1 MRRQWPSP
9 TFLRETLRMPQPS
22 RYRIRD
28 RVDRAASIE
37 DLRDLARRRVPT
49 VAYDYMD
56 GAAGSE
62 ASLTRARQAFREV
75 HFHPR
80 VLRDVSTVDLKTA
93 VGGATSALP
102 FGIAPIGLT
111 RLLHHEGE
119 AAGIRAAAA
128 AGVPFTLSTMSSV
141 SLEDVAAAAPA
152 ARRWFQLYLWKD
164 RAKSI
169 ELMSRAADEGY
180 DTLLLA
186 VDTPVGGHRLRDV
199 RNGMT
204 IPPSF
209 GIRDAA
215 RVATRPAWLANFLT
229 TEPPAFASLSAFPG
243 SVGDLITEMFD
254 ASLTFD
260 DLVWLRSA
268 WKGRLLLK
276 GLQDPRDARRAVELG
291 ADGVVISSHG
301 GRQLDRTTAP
311 LRQLPF
317 IREALLDTDAEVVVD
332 SGVMCGADIVA
343 ALALGADFVLVGR
356 AYLYGLM
363 AGGSHGARRALTIL
377 EEDIRRT
384 MQLLGVASVS
394 ELGPEHVSL
403 VSAAGHAQSPCLN

>member
-1 MRRQWPSP
+1 MRRQWPST
-9 TFLRETLRMPQPS
+9 TFLRETLRPPRLS
-22 RYRIRD
+22 WHPGRD
-28 RVDRAASIE
+28 RIDRAMTIE

-62 ASLTRARQAFREV
+62 ASLGRARQAFRDV
-75 HFHPR
+75 HFRPR
-80 VLRDVSTVDLKTA
+80 VLTDVSSVDLTTT
-93 VGGATSALP
+93 VCEATSALP

-119 AAGIRAAAA
+119 VAGIRAAAT
-128 AGVPFTLSTMSSV
+128 AGVPFALSTMSSI
-141 SLEDVAAAAPA
+141 SLEEVAEAAPD

-164 RAKSI
+164 RAASI
-169 ELMSRAADEGY
+169 ELIARAADAGY
-180 DTLLLA
+180 DTLMLA
-186 VDTPVGGHRLRDV
+186 VDTPVGGQRLRDA

-209 GIRDAA
+209 GVLDAA

-229 TEPPAFASLSAFPG
+229 TEPPAFASLSSFPG
-243 SVGDLITEMFD
+243 SVGDLITQMFD

-260 DLVWLRSA
+260 DLEWLRSV
-268 WKGRLLLK
+268 WKGRLLVK
-276 GLQDPRDARRAVELG
+276 GLQDPQDARRAVDLG
-291 ADGVVISSHG
+291 ADGVVVSNHG

-311 LRQLPF
+311 LRQLPLV
-317 IREALLDTDAEVVVD
+317 RKALQGTDGEVLVD

-363 AGGSHGARRALTIL
+363 AGGEHGALRALRIL
-377 EEDIRRT
+377 EGDVRRT
-384 MQLLGVASVS
+384 MQLLGVSAIS
-394 ELGPEHVSL
+394 ELTPEYVSL
-403 VSAAGHAQSPCLN
+403 D

>member
-1 MRRQWPSP
+1 MRRQWPST
-9 TFLRETLRMPQPS
+9 TFLRETLRPPRLS
-22 RYRIRD
+22 WHPGRD
-28 RVDRAASIE
+28 RIDRAMTIE

-62 ASLTRARQAFREV
+62 ASLGRARQAFRDV
-75 HFHPR
+75 HFRPR
-80 VLRDVSTVDLKTA
+80 VLTDVSSVDLTTT
-93 VGGATSALP
+93 VCEATSALP

-119 AAGIRAAAA
+119 VAGIRAAAT
-128 AGVPFTLSTMSSV
+128 AGVPFALSTMSSI
-141 SLEDVAAAAPA
+141 SLEEVAEAAPD

-164 RAKSI
+164 RAASI
-169 ELMSRAADEGY
+169 ELIARAADAGY
-180 DTLLLA
+180 DTLMLA
-186 VDTPVGGHRLRDV
+186 VDTPVGGQRLRDA

-209 GIRDAA
+209 GVLDAA

-229 TEPPAFASLSAFPG
+229 TEPPAFASLSSFPG
-243 SVGDLITEMFD
+243 SVGDLITQMFD

-260 DLVWLRSA
+260 DLEWLRSV
-268 WKGRLLLK
+268 WKGRLLVK
-276 GLQDPRDARRAVELG
+276 GLQDPQDARRAVDLG
-291 ADGVVISSHG
+291 ADGVVVSNHG

-311 LRQLPF
+311 LRQLPLV
-317 IREALLDTDAEVVVD
+317 RKALQGTDGEVLVD

-363 AGGSHGARRALTIL
+363 AGGEHGALRALRIL
-377 EEDIRRT
+377 EGDVGRT
-384 MQLLGVASVS
+384 MQLLGVSAIS
-394 ELGPEHVSL
+394 ELTPEHVSL
-403 VSAAGHAQSPCLN
+403 D

>member
-1 MRRQWPSP
+1 MRRQWPST
-9 TFLRETLRMPQPS
+9 TFLRETLRPPRLS
-22 RYRIRD
+22 WHPGRD
-28 RVDRAASIE
+28 RIDRAMTIE

-62 ASLTRARQAFREV
+62 ASLGRARQAFRDV
-75 HFHPR
+75 HFRPR
-80 VLRDVSTVDLKTA
+80 VLTDVSSVDLTTT
-93 VGGATSALP
+93 VCEATSALP

-119 AAGIRAAAA
+119 VAGIRAAAT
-128 AGVPFTLSTMSSV
+128 AGVPFALSTMSSI
-141 SLEDVAAAAPA
+141 SLEEVAEAAPD

-164 RAKSI
+164 RAASI
-169 ELMSRAADEGY
+169 ELIARAADAGY
-180 DTLLLA
+180 DTLMLA
-186 VDTPVGGHRLRDV
+186 VDTPVGGQRLRDA

-209 GIRDAA
+209 GVLDAA

-229 TEPPAFASLSAFPG
+229 TEPPAFASLSSFPG
-243 SVGDLITEMFD
+243 SVGDLITQMFD

-260 DLVWLRSA
+260 DLEWLRSV
-268 WKGRLLLK
+268 WKGRLLVK
-276 GLQDPRDARRAVELG
+276 GLQDPQDARRAVDLG
-291 ADGVVISSHG
+291 ADGVVVSNHG

-311 LRQLPF
+311 LRQLPLV
-317 IREALLDTDAEVVVD
+317 RKALQGTDGEVLVD

-363 AGGSHGARRALTIL
+363 AGGEHGALRALRIL
-377 EEDIRRT
+377 EGDVRRT
-384 MQLLGVASVS
+384 MQLLGVSAIS
-394 ELGPEHVSL
+394 ELTPEHVSL
-403 VSAAGHAQSPCLN
+403 D

>member
-9 TFLRETLRMPQPS
+9 TFLRETMRSPRLSLHP
-22 RYRIRD
+22 IRD

-37 DLRDLARRRVPT
+37 ELRGIARRRVPT

-62 ASLTRARQAFREV
+62 ASLARARQAFCDVE
-75 HFHPR
+75 FHPR
-80 VLRDVSTVDLKTA
+80 VLTDVSSVDLSTTVA
-93 VGGATSALP
+93 GARSALP

-111 RLLHHEGE
+111 RLLHHQGE
-119 AAGIRAAAA
+119 LAGVRAAAD
-128 AGVPFTLSTMSSV
+128 AGVPFGLSTMSSS
-141 SLEDVAAAAPA
+141 SLEDVAAAAPG

-164 RAKSI
+164 RAASMA
-169 ELMSRAADEGY
+169 LMSRAANQGY

-186 VDTPVGGHRLRDV
+186 VDTPVGGQRLRDV
-199 RNGMT
+199 RNGMS
-204 IPPSF
+204 IPPRF
-209 GIRDAA
+209 GLRDAA
-215 RVATRPAWLANFLT
+215 KVATRPVWLANFLT
-229 TEPPAFASLSAFPG
+229 TEPPAFASLSSFPG

-260 DLVWLRSA
+260 DLAWLRSA
-268 WKGRLLLK
+268 WPGRLFVK
-276 GLQDPRDARRAVELG
+276 GLQDPEDARRAVELG
-291 ADGVVISSHG
+291 ADGVVVSSHG

-311 LRQLPF
+311 LRQLPMV
-317 IREALLDTDAEVVVD
+317 RQALAGTDAEVLVD

-363 AGGSHGARRALTIL
+363 AGGEYGARRALRIL
-377 EEDIRRT
+377 EEDARRT
-384 MQLLGVASVS
+384 MQLVGAATVSDLTPDHATLG
-394 ELGPEHVSL
+394 
-403 VSAAGHAQSPCLN
+403 

>member
-9 TFLRETLRMPQPS
+9 TFLRETLRPPRPS
-22 RYRIRD
+22 RHPIRD
-28 RVDRAASIE
+28 RVDRAASVE
-37 DLRDLARRRVPT
+37 DLRDIARRRVPA

-62 ASLTRARQAFREV
+62 SSLARARQAFRDVE
-75 HFHPR
+75 FHPR
-80 VLRDVSTVDLKTA
+80 VLTDVSTVDLTTT

-102 FGIAPIGLT
+102 FGVAPIGLT

-119 AAGIRAAAA
+119 VAGIRAAAA
-128 AGVPFTLSTMSSV
+128 AGVPFALSTMSSV
-141 SLEDVAAAAPA
+141 SLEAVAAAAPS

-164 RAKSI
+164 RAASV
-169 ELMSRAADEGY
+169 ELMTRAAAEGY

-186 VDTPVGGHRLRDV
+186 VDTPVGGQRLRDV

-209 GIRDAA
+209 GVRDAA
-215 RVATRPAWLANFLT
+215 RVATRPVWLANFLT
-229 TEPPAFASLSAFPG
+229 TEPPAFASLSSFPG

-260 DLVWLRSA
+260 DVAWLRSV
-268 WKGRLLLK
+268 WPGRLVVK

-291 ADGVVISSHG
+291 ADGVVVSSHG

-311 LRQLPF
+311 LRQLSAV
-317 IREALLDTDAEVVVD
+317 REALNGTGAEVMLD
-332 SGVMCGADIVA
+332 SGVMCGADVVA

-363 AGGSHGARRALTIL
+363 AGGEYGARRALTIL
-377 EEDIRRT
+377 EEDVRRT
-384 MQLLGVASVS
+384 MQLVGVAAVG
-394 ELGPEHVSL
+394 ELTPEHVTL
-403 VSAAGHAQSPCLN
+403 G

>member
-9 TFLRETLRMPQPS
+9 TFLRETLRGPRLTRHPM
-22 RYRIRD
+22 RD
-28 RVDRAASIE
+28 RLERAASIE
-37 DLRDLARRRVPT
+37 ELRDLARRRVPAI
-49 VAYDYMD
+49 AYDYMD

-62 ASLTRARQAFREV
+62 SSLERARRAFRDV

-80 VLRDVSTVDLKTA
+80 VLTDVSTVDLTTTI
-93 VGGATSALP
+93 GGVSSSMP

-119 AAGIRAAAA
+119 AAGIRAAAE
-128 AGVPFTLSTMSSV
+128 AGIPFVLSTMSSV
-141 SLEDVAAAAPA
+141 SLEDVAAAAPD

-164 RAKSI
+164 RAASV
-169 ELMSRAADEGY
+169 ELMSRAIEQGY

-186 VDTPVGGHRLRDV
+186 VDTPVGGHRRRDV

-215 RVATRPAWLANFLT
+215 RVATRPVWLANFLT
-229 TEPPAFASLSAFPG
+229 TEPPAFASLSSFPG
-243 SVGDLITEMFD
+243 SVSELITEMFD

-260 DLVWLRSA
+260 DLMWLRSA
-268 WKGRLLLK
+268 WKGRLLVK
-276 GLQDPRDARRAVELG
+276 GLQDPRDARRAVDLG
-291 ADGVVISSHG
+291 ADGVVVSSHG
-301 GRQLDRTTAP
+301 GRQLDRATAP
-311 LRQLPF
+311 LRQLPAV
-317 IREALLDTDAEVVVD
+317 RRALDGTDAEVLID
-332 SGVMCGADIVA
+332 SGVMCGSDIVA

-363 AGGSHGARRALTIL
+363 AGGEYGAGRALKIL

-384 MQLLGVASVS
+384 MQLLGVASVHEITP
-394 ELGPEHVSL
+394 ELVTLG
-403 VSAAGHAQSPCLN
+403 

>member
-1 MRRQWPSP
+1 MKRQWPSP
-9 TFLRETLRMPQPS
+9 TFLRETLRPPRPS
-22 RYRIRD
+22 RHPVRD
-28 RVDRAASIE
+28 RVDRATSIE
-37 DLRDLARRRVPT
+37 DLRDIARRRVPG

-62 ASLTRARQAFREV
+62 LSMARGRQAFRDV

-80 VLRDVSTVDLKTA
+80 VLTDVSSIDLTTTI
-93 VGGATSALP
+93 GGAPSALP

-119 AAGIRAAAA
+119 AAGVRAAAA
-128 AGVPFTLSTMSSV
+128 AGIPFALSTMSSV
-141 SLEDVAAAAPA
+141 SLEDVAAAAPG

-164 RAKSI
+164 RAASV
-169 ELMSRAADEGY
+169 ELMSRASEQGY

-186 VDTPVGGHRLRDV
+186 VDTPVGGHRRRDV
-199 RNGMT
+199 HNGMT

-215 RVATRPAWLANFLT
+215 RVATRPVWLANFLT
-229 TEPPAFASLSAFPG
+229 TEPPAFASLKSFPG
-243 SVGDLITEMFD
+243 SVSDLITEMFD

-260 DLVWLRSA
+260 DLTWLRSV
-268 WKGRLLLK
+268 WKGRLLVK
-276 GLQDPRDARRAVELG
+276 GLQDPRDARRAVGLG
-291 ADGVVISSHG
+291 ADGVVVSSHG

-311 LRQLPF
+311 LRQLPAV
-317 IREALLDTDAEVVVD
+317 RQVLDGTGAEVLVD
-332 SGVMCGADIVA
+332 SGVMSGADIVA

-363 AGGSHGARRALTIL
+363 AGGEYGATRALTIL
-377 EEDIRRT
+377 EDDIRRT
-384 MQLLGVASVS
+384 MQLLGVASVR
-394 ELGPEHVSL
+394 EITPDLVTLG
-403 VSAAGHAQSPCLN
+403 